1 MTHAIPPR
9 FISSP
14 SKPQRQICSSS
25 YFRHSKIWSEVFN
38 QRKTIHLLSWFQ
50 ETVAFN
56 HSEREGLLQFSG
68 SLWKEELN
76 WVTKNWCKNLRVCR
90 GKGIAVLLFSILYLK
105 KYSFYSTEIFRNASS
120 TQTWF
125 NKKLAFCGDRS
136 WVMCFE
142 NSLFSIIYMPTFP
155 TEHSDC
161 LCTFSLGGRQKVS
174 FLFSS
179 WSMKNCTL
187 LF

>member
-1 MTHAIPPR
+1 MTHTIPSQNHFFSFWAPER
-9 FISSP
+9 NMFSQSLQTSKDMEWGLQSEENNTFTFMIS
-14 SKPQRQICSSS
+14 R
-25 YFRHSKIWSEVFN
+25 
-38 QRKTIHLLSWFQ
+38 
-50 ETVAFN
+50 TVAFN

-76 WVTKNWCKNLRVCR
+76 WVTKNWWKDLRVCR

-142 NSLFSIIYMPTFP
+142 NSLFNIIYMPTFP
-155 TEHSDC
+155 TEHADC
-161 LCTFSLGGRQKVS
+161 LCTFSLGGRQKAS